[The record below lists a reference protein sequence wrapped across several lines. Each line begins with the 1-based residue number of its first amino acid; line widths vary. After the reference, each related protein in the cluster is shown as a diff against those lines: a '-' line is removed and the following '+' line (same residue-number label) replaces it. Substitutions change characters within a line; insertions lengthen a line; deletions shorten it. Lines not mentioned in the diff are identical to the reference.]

1 MKPYRLINS
10 LELEKLSLHVQPILE
25 HWKNNYC
32 LMPLTM
38 ELFLPHKNYAPEEQ
52 FLITLDNMP
61 LASISQNY
69 TEVLNQVL
77 FGVNKPCFNAT
88 SQELILILLNLIL
101 KTEHSTLA
109 AASSSTQDWF
119 YRGSTSL
126 ILNLHSATDHFTITL
141 HPDWVYQNIPILQT
155 TAKNLKRLDDAVAN
169 HNLALSLELT
179 SITLPLH
186 QLVSLKAGDVIATD
200 HPIGAPVHLK
210 QQDQVVAEADLGQS
224 SHYKSIILKRFS

>member
-10 LELEKLSLHVQPILE
+10 LELVKLSLHVQPIVE
-25 HWKNNYC
+25 QWSNDYC

-38 ELFLPHKNYAPEEQ
+38 ELFLPHKNYVPKEQ
-52 FLITLDNMP
+52 FLITLANMP

-69 TEVLNQVL
+69 TEVLNQAL

-88 SQELILILLNLIL
+88 SQELILTLLNLIL
-101 KTEHSTLA
+101 KTEDVSLTA
-109 AASSSTQDWF
+109 APSSTQDWF

-126 ILNLHSATDHFTITL
+126 ILNIHTATDHFTITL
-141 HPDWVYQNIPILQT
+141 HPDWVYQNIPFLQA
-155 TAKNLKRLDDAVAN
+155 TANNLKKLDDAVAY
-169 HNLALSLELT
+169 HNLALNLELT

-200 HPIGAPVHLK
+200 HPISAPVHLK
-210 QQDQVVAEADLGQS
+210 QQDQVVAQADLGQS
-224 SHYKSIILKRFS
+224 SQYKSIILKRFS